1 MRWLGEVG
9 LNPCCRFLILATT
22 HYLFQ
27 KLLYS
32 FQSSNALRTQH
43 SSHGCPPPL
52 CLTFDTKSS
61 WRVYSSPPSL
71 YVNTVK
77 PSLDN
82 HALSIAS
89 IGSGSSHL
97 GTLIGTPGIINF
109 LSPRQR
115 TLLKFC
121 QHASFALR
129 NTEAVSLDVNLWNAL
144 VILITATALRH

>member
-9 LNPCCRFLILATT
+9 PNPCCRFLILATT

-27 KLLYS
+27 KLLSS
-32 FQSSNALRTQH
+32 FQSSHALRTQH

-61 WRVYSSPPSL
+61 WRVCSSPPSL

-129 NTEAVSLDVNLWNAL
+129 NTEAVSFDVNLWNAL